1 MSSDTAKPLSQTQI
15 VETGRL
21 AELGLHAA
29 ELVHELRQPLFA
41 AKSLAQLL
49 AIELQGDAVDLDR
62 VREQLAVVYDQLAQ
76 LDALLQRYGGAG
88 RRFDGQLVP
97 ILLAPPVTAAVQMFV
112 ARAEGAGLVLD
123 LELYA
128 ADLRVLGDTVAV
140 QQIFGNLIQNAL
152 DAATNRVL
160 VRLHGRRVEVLD
172 DGPPWT
178 DDVPSR
184 VFEPFYTT
192 KPPGKGTGLGL
203 SVAQHLMHAF
213 GGELHMQRLDGHTV
227 MVATFQPTEGDGD
240 GNRS

>member
-1 MSSDTAKPLSQTQI
+1 MNDKPTPVSQSQI

-41 AKSLAQLL
+41 ATSLTQLL
-49 AIELQGDAVDLDR
+49 TAELQAERVDLDQI
-62 VREQLAVVYDQLAQ
+62 REQLAVVHDQLIQ
-76 LDALLQRYGGAG
+76 LQALLQRYGGAG

-97 ILLAPPVTAAVQMFV
+97 ILLAPPVTAAVQMFG
-112 ARAEGAGLVLD
+112 ARAEGAGILLD
-123 LELYA
+123 LELHA
-128 ADLRVLGDTVAV
+128 ADVRVLGDTVAV

-152 DAATNRVL
+152 DAATSRVI
-160 VRLHGRRVEVLD
+160 VRLRGARVEVAD
-172 DGPPWT
+172 DGPPWG

-203 SVAQHLMHAF
+203 SVARHLMHAF

-240 GNRS
+240 DDRI